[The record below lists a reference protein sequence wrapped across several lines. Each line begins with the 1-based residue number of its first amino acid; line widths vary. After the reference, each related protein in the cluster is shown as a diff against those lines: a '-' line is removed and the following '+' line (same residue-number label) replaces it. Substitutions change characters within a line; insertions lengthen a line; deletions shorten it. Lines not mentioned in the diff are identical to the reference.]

1 MSENNI
7 KSPKKDR
14 RLWFLLF
21 LAAIGVLLLIF
32 GSMGGQREK
41 KETDSARALPDPAE
55 YARSVEEQVAELCS
69 GVKGAGKV
77 SVAVTLKGGYRS
89 VYATDSQSTSSG
101 YKNSTVLTG
110 SGSSEEAIL
119 ICYENPE
126 ITGIGIVCAGGAD
139 PAVRETII
147 SLVAATYNLGT
158 NKICVAP
165 ARLS

>member
-1 MSENNI
+1 MSENTI

-14 RLWFLLF
+14 RLWILLP
-21 LAAIGVLLLIF
+21 LAALGILLLIL
-32 GSMGGQREK
+32 GSLGGDEEK
-41 KETDSARALPDPAE
+41 KEAESVQALPDPE
-55 YARSVEEQVAELCS
+55 VYARSVEEQVAKLCS
-69 GVKGAGKV
+69 GVKGAGSV

-126 ITGIGIVCAGGAD
+126 IAGIGIVCTGGGD
-139 PAVRETII
+139 PDVKQTIV
-147 SLVAATYNLGT
+147 SLVAATYNLGA
-158 NKICVAP
+158 NKIYVAP
-165 ARLS
+165 ARQS